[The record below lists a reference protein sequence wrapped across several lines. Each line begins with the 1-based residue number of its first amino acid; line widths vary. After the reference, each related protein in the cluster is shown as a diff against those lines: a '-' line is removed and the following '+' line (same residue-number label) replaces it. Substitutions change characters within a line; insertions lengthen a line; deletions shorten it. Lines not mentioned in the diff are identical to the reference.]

1 VRSGLGVGFVPEDF
15 LLPETGA
22 QNIRVLPLTPPLPKR
37 ALLLMQR
44 KNEPLSLA
52 AKAFCHVLRAGSGC

>member
-1 VRSGLGVGFVPEDF
+1 MNTYLYIAIMAA
-15 LLPETGA
+15 TTYA
-22 QNIRVLPLTPPLPKR
+22 IRVLPLTPPLPKR

>member
-1 VRSGLGVGFVPEDF
+1 MHNVYIYIAIMAVVTYL
-15 LLPETGA
+15 
-22 QNIRVLPLTPPLPKR
+22 IRVLPLTPPLPKR

-52 AKAFCHVLRAGSGC
+52 AKAFCHALRAGSGC

>member
-1 VRSGLGVGFVPEDF
+1 MRSGLGIGFVPEAF
-15 LLPETGA
+15 LLPEA
-22 QNIRVLPLTPPLPKR
+22 DRKNIRVLPLTPPLPKR

-52 AKAFCHVLRAGSGC
+52 AKAFCRVLRADGAN